1 MKGAIETMIA
11 TVIVA
16 FMVVT
21 STAYLMVSLNVMKAQ
36 NFHSQVVA
44 SVEASDFSQT
54 VIDNLRADATE
65 NGYDGLEVEVVDTV
79 EGNPYAKVTL
89 DYQYQIPVVNIN
101 MTYDIVGY
109 AR

>member
-21 STAYLMVSLNVMKAQ
+21 STAYLMVSLHVMKAQ
-36 NFHSQVVA
+36 NFHTQVIA
-44 SVEASDFSQT
+44 SVESSDFSQV
-54 VIDNLRADATE
+54 VINNLKADAAE
-65 NGYDGLEVEVVDTV
+65 NGYDGLEINVIDTV
-79 EGNPYAKVTL
+79 EGSPYAKVTL
-89 DYQYQIPVVNIN
+89 DYQYKIPVVNIN
-101 MTYDIVGY
+101 MTYDMVGY